1 MNIRK
6 IIKYFLIILI
16 GILIFFSYYYLPSQN
31 QGSIKLI
38 NETNIKKI
46 DDEAN
51 IAKNTKNIFKNTEYK
66 SQNEKGQ
73 IFTTKAEESY
83 VYQDKSDLIYL
94 TKPYSFTELNK
105 DKSLI
110 EIFSE
115 KGLLDKQ
122 KKITI
127 YEKNVLI
134 KNKNY
139 SITADFAKYFSQ
151 KNMIVISGNVI
162 MKDLTQGLSHIAYCD
177 MVELN
182 TISND
187 AVAYMNSEKDRVVT
201 KKLK

>member
-105 DKSLI
+105 DQSLI